1 LELFEKEFV
10 TVHRLEINKLRNGA
24 KFYSHLLYTEAIEWS
39 CLQAIKLNDEDTTAS
54 SRIFIKILF
63 QELAEN
69 MGMTTLCKKLKDE
82 TVTPHLQGV
91 FPRDSVKNARFSINF
106 FVSIGLG
113 AVTEDLRE
121 FLQNAPKLLLEKKYA
136 ELMA

>member
-1 LELFEKEFV
+1 M
-10 TVHRLEINKLRNGA
+10 
-24 KFYSHLLYTEAIEWS
+24 EWT
-39 CLQAIKLNDEDTTAS
+39 CLASIKLTEEDTTSS

-69 MGMTTLCKKLKDE
+69 LGMTTLVAKLKED
-82 TVTPHLQGV
+82 TLQQYFSGV
-91 FPRDSVKNARFSINF
+91 FPRDSVHNARFSINF
-106 FVSIGLG
+106 FTSIGLG

-121 FLQNAPKLLLEKKYA
+121 FLQQAPKLLLEQKYA